1 MEKASEISKSTVEET
16 LQSIDSTLKRLEEI
30 LLDQSK
36 TQKISIEVSERDA
49 NNLVKKHT

>member
-1 MEKASEISKSTVEET
+1 MGETQQKIQTTVEET